1 MMNMRD
7 TLIDNQFLKTNQ
19 ERRKKAKALIPT
31 ANEYID
37 GEDIMSQIMG
47 RKKARIQQAKDNK
60 IAYFESRF
68 GMTFSELLS
77 YGIGN
82 SDLEWRKAIKEG
94 KIKGDFAGEDM
105 SFPIASKDDVR
116 RAWASIGR
124 TKQDRKK
131 VMKNIIRIA
140 KKYGWE
146 EGLPQTVKDRMKAG
160 KSGLP

>member
-1 MMNMRD
+1 MMSPKE
-7 TLIDNQFLKTNQ
+7 TLIGEQFLKANQ
-19 ERRKKAKALIPT
+19 EKRRKMMNVIPKD
-31 ANEYID
+31 NEYMD
-37 GEDIMSQIMG
+37 GDFMRKIMD
-47 RKKARIQQAKDNK
+47 RKKARVREFQENK
-60 IAYFESRF
+60 KARFEERF
-68 GMTFSELLS
+68 GMTYADLLAYS
-77 YGIGN
+77 TA
-82 SDLEWRKAIKEG
+82 SDLDWRRAIKEG
-94 KIKGDFAGEDM
+94 KILGDFAGEDM

-146 EGLPQTVKDRMKAG
+146 DGLPQTVKDRLEAG

>member
-7 TLIDNQFLKTNQ
+7 TLIDNQFLRANQ
-19 ERRKKAKALIPT
+19 EKRKRARALIPT
-31 ANEYID
+31 ANEYMD

-47 RKKARIQQAKDNK
+47 RKKARLQQAKENK

-116 RAWASIGR
+116 RAWSSIGR

-140 KKYGWE
+140 KEYGWE
-146 EGLPQTVKDRMKAG
+146 EGLPQTVKDRLKEG